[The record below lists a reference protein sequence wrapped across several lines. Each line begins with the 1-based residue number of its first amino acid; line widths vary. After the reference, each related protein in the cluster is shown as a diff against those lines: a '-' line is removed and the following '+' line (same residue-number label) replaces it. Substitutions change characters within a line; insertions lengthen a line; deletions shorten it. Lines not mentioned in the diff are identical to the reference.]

1 MPVNMYV
8 GTNDPL
14 LSSGNLEEQLKI
26 AEQRL
31 AALQELRSRREAP
44 QDQTPLWNAIDKEI
58 EPLTDEQRVKLQ
70 NSGEYMELYTQ
81 LNALVQTALVDLVK
95 GSIEKSEE
103 GRRLLEAQLKVIKDL
118 KGKIIKDSERE
129 MELFRKFKEYSS
141 SNPGA
146 TYEEFLKTL

>member
-1 MPVNMYV
+1 MYV

-44 QDQTPLWNAIDKEI
+44 QDQTPLWNAIDREI
-58 EPLTDEQRVKLQ
+58 EPLTDEQRAKLQ

>member
-58 EPLTDEQRVKLQ
+58 EPLTDEQRAKLQ

-141 SNPGA
+141 SNPGV

>member
-1 MPVNMYV
+1 MYV

-31 AALQELRSRREAP
+31 AALQELRSRREVP

-58 EPLTDEQRVKLQ
+58 EPLTDEQRAKLQ

-95 GSIEKSEE
+95 GSIERSEE

-118 KGKIIKDSERE
+118 KVKIIKDSERE

>member
-1 MPVNMYV
+1 MYV

>member
-31 AALQELRSRREAP
+31 AALQELRSRREVP

-58 EPLTDEQRVKLQ
+58 EPLTDEQRAKLQ

-95 GSIEKSEE
+95 GSIERSEE

>member
-1 MPVNMYV
+1 MYV

-58 EPLTDEQRVKLQ
+58 EPLTDEQRAKLQ

>member
-31 AALQELRSRREAP
+31 AALQELRSRRETP
-44 QDQTPLWNAIDKEI
+44 QDQTPLWNAVDKEI
-58 EPLTDEQRVKLQ
+58 EPLTDEQRAKLQ

-103 GRRLLEAQLKVIKDL
+103 GRKLLEAQLKVIKDL

>member
-31 AALQELRSRREAP
+31 AALQELRPRREAP
-44 QDQTPLWNAIDKEI
+44 QEQAPLWNAIDKEI
-58 EPLTDEQRVKLQ
+58 EPLTDEQRAKLQ

-118 KGKIIKDSERE
+118 KVKIIKDSERE
-129 MELFRKFKEYSS
+129 MELFRKFKEYSN

>member
-31 AALQELRSRREAP
+31 AALQELRSRKEAP

-58 EPLTDEQRVKLQ
+58 EPLTDEQRAKLQ

>member
-1 MPVNMYV
+1 MYV

-58 EPLTDEQRVKLQ
+58 EPLTDEQRAKLQ

-95 GSIEKSEE
+95 GSIERSEE